1 MQLPELLATLLVAEP
16 VAVLDDDAVLVV
28 VELFAL
34 LPDDEPPPQPI
45 SPVAPIRLNIPNAPN
60 VRRRSL
66 SIVVLLVAET
76 ALVEDGFLL
85 DGLSIRFSRRGCGL
99 AYDTSRENECLQD
112 CERIQEELWKDYA
125 SQFLV

>member
-1 MQLPELLATLLVAEP
+1 MQLPELVATLLVAELV
-16 VAVLDDDAVLVV
+16 VALDDAAVLVV

-66 SIVVLLVAET
+66 SMVVLSVAE
-76 ALVEDGFLL
+76 AVLVEDAFLL
-85 DGLSIRFSRRGCGL
+85 DGLSIRFSQRGCGL
-99 AYDTSRENECLQD
+99 TYDTSIENQCVQN

-125 SQFLV
+125 SHLFA

>member
-99 AYDTSRENECLQD
+99 AYDTSMENEC
-112 CERIQEELWKDYA
+112 A
-125 SQFLV
+125 